1 MWGERGM
8 KVTAKQFFGYAMM
21 PRVIPMMRELFGS
34 GFGHV
39 AFYMAQIYALVRL
52 LPANH
57 AYLNPENIGRF
68 GVAHV
73 VLEAARNLKF
83 DRRHIDQIGVFGLI
97 LLAMALLLAQLF
109 LLGFA
114 LFVQTA
120 KAAVPSIGDFFI
132 TPVPTNDVAFVLLDR
147 VFGIPGLYNSCVST
161 GVTPCLKSNVVDP
174 FPFQYHLALHDML
187 AFYSMGIAVIGLLIF
202 MYYAVAITVETAQ
215 TGTPFGRRFN
225 HVWAPVRMIVALGLL
240 IPISLGFNGAQLLTL
255 YMAKW
260 GSSLATN
267 GWTLFVD
274 VLVTRTVHQAGGIAI
289 DPATGAVTA
298 TTMVAN
304 PQYPKP
310 NELLRFYTVLATCVQ
325 AYETIHNIP
334 IDAYLVKASGA
345 SASQPLLG
353 SDWAA
358 ANTFFENGPIVVVFG
373 HRDPALHTTFKA
385 QIRPYCGQITFAPG
399 DVTEPGTVTIMTGYY
414 EQLIRQ
420 PWRNIATDGATSLMA
435 AANLPPPSGAQQD
448 YFYFAALNIINLSLT
463 PDSPNSMLPNADA
476 RDSIMAWWTNQV
488 GTVITA
494 GVAQMLSDT
503 QWIAKLNDYG
513 WGGAAIW
520 YNKIAQLNGS
530 LLGAVSNLPSVSQW
544 PEVMEY
550 VSNEKTKQDKGTLA
564 DQIYLPRLS
573 DGAEIVFPKGGDS
586 RISYALY
593 EAYKIWN
600 DAALTE
606 YNPGVGGAINAHPS
620 KNAFVD
626 IVNAFF
632 GTQGLYNMRDN
643 ANVHPLAQLVIMGKY
658 LLMTSVR
665 NLSIGAAGSAGA
677 SWVIKI
683 LSLPDGSEDM
693 AQAIVSLMWTIG
705 SMTISIG
712 FILYYVIPFMP
723 FVYFFFQVGGWVKAI
738 FEAMVG
744 LPLWALAHIRIDGD
758 GLPGSAA
765 MSGYFLIFEIF
776 LRPILTIFGLIG
788 GISIFAAQVQV
799 LNSIFELVVSNV
811 TGFDR
816 QAATALTTGVGA
828 FSFVRGGIDQLFYTV
843 IYVIIVYMMG
853 TASFKLVY
861 LIPNNMLR
869 WMGSNVDSFGEIA
882 KDAPEHLVSTVY
894 GSSTVITGQMRQA
907 TQMALGTVGSTAAP
921 KKT

>member
-1 MWGERGM
+1 M

-52 LPANH
+52 LPPNH

-83 DRRHIDQIGVFGLI
+83 DRRHIDQIGIFGLI
-97 LLAMALLLAQLF
+97 LLAMVLLLTQLF

-120 KAAVPSIGDFFI
+120 KAAVPSIGGFFI
-132 TPVPTNDVAFVLLDR
+132 TPNPTNDVAFVLLDR

-161 GVTPCLKSNVVDP
+161 NTIPCLESTVPEGP

-267 GWTLFVD
+267 GWTLFVN
-274 VLVTRTVHQAGGIAI
+274 VLVSSTVHQAGGITI
-289 DPATGAVTA
+289 DPATGAVTT

-325 AYETIHNIP
+325 AYETIYNIP
-334 IDAYLVKASGA
+334 IDAYLVKAAGA
-345 SASQPLLG
+345 PASQPLLG
-353 SDWAA
+353 SNWAA

-373 HRDPALHTTFKA
+373 QRDPALHTTFKA

-476 RDSIMAWWTNQV
+476 RDSIMAWWANQV
-488 GTVITA
+488 GTVINA
-494 GVAQMLSDT
+494 GVAQMLGDT
-503 QWIAKLNDYG
+503 QWIAKLSDYG

-530 LLGAVSNLPSVSQW
+530 LLGAISNLPSVSQW

-564 DQIYLPRLS
+564 DEIYLPRLS
-573 DGAEIVFPKGGDS
+573 DGAEIFFQKGGDS

-606 YNPGVGGAINAHPS
+606 YNPGVGGAVNAHPS

-626 IVNAFF
+626 LVNAFF

-643 ANVHPLAQLVIMGKY
+643 ANVHPLAQLVIMGKH
-658 LLMTSVR
+658 LLMTSIR

-677 SWVIKI
+677 SWVIQI

-776 LRPILTIFGLIG
+776 LRPILTIFGLVG